1 MARIDTL
8 TNFLTDVATA
18 IRKKKGNNSNISA
31 ANFDTE
37 IENLASPA
45 NLKFTSYNCSVYP
58 ETVDFSWLN
67 TKNYT
72 DMSYMFIDTQI
83 ENIIADFDL
92 TNTTTCQL
100 MFGGYNSQNQKLE
113 TVKFKGRNCQNL
125 TTIGGLCQYN
135 YKLKEIDLEFQNV
148 THLIDANSVIN
159 MYSSPLEKLK
169 FKLINANLLTTT
181 NFFYASGGNS
191 GTLKKIDIDISG
203 MDSVTN
209 IDGLGGYTTTSI
221 EEYSVNIHDTDFTN
235 LTSVKWLGC
244 IRSSNVRELD
254 FSWLNTPNVTDM
266 SYSFAA
272 SGLERLDIRNV
283 DFSNVTTTTGMFS
296 NSYATTPTNCLIIVK
311 DQAAKTWMATNF
323 SSYTN
328 VKTVAE
334 LGGNE

>member
-1 MARIDTL
+1 MARTDTL
-8 TNFLTDVATA
+8 THFLTDIASA
-18 IRKKKGNNSNISA
+18 IRKKKGSNSTISA
-31 ANFDTE
+31 ADFDTE
-37 IENLASPA
+37 INNIASPA

-72 DMSYMFIDTQI
+72 DMSYMFNDTQI

-125 TTIGGLCQYN
+125 TSISGLGYGN
-135 YKLKEIDLEFQNV
+135 SKLKKIDVEFENV
-148 THLIDANSVIN
+148 THLTDVSNLIS
-159 MYSSPLEKLK
+159 MYSSPLEELK
-169 FKLINANLLTTT
+169 FKLTNSNLLTKT
-181 NFFYASGGNS
+181 NFLSVSGGNS
-191 GTLKKIDIDISG
+191 TLKKINIDISG

-209 IDGLGGYTTTSI
+209 IDGLGGYATTNI

-235 LTSVKWLGC
+235 LVSVKNLGQ
-244 IRSSNVRELD
+244 IRSLNVTELD
-254 FSWLNTPNVTDM
+254 FSWLYTPNVTDM
-266 SYSFAA
+266 SYSFSAA
-272 SGLERLDIRNV
+272 GLERLDIRNV

-296 NSYATTPTNCLIIVK
+296 NSSATTPTNCLIIVK
-311 DQAAKTWMATNF
+311 DQAAKTWLATNF

-328 VKTVAE
+328 VKTVDE